1 MRGRGTLPGITVMD
15 ILKDALSELHR
26 NLDFNRAA
34 SRIIP
39 QWKLLLHPDRLR
51 EWELLKE
58 SRHDD
63 QADT

>member
-1 MRGRGTLPGITVMD
+1 MD